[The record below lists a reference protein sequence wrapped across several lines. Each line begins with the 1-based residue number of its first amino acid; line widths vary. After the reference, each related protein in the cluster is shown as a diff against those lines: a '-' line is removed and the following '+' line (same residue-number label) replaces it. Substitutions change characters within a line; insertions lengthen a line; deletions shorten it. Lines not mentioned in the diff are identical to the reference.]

1 MASEPFQ
8 LDAGQ
13 IDRIVREV
21 LKQLNEQPKGS
32 ATAEKI
38 EPKTETKPAT
48 ATAELALTGRLVTL
62 ADLDGR
68 LQGVKQLVVPRGAI
82 LTPAVRDRL
91 RDARIAVSYRVGQMK
106 NATQRAGLV
115 VGVAETKGDPAGL
128 IAALGREGTLI
139 EQLAR
144 SGLASVIEESGE
156 EVRKGGKLGL
166 LITGAVDLAL
176 CLANRRAGVRAVRGA
191 EPESVRRAVE
201 SFGAN
206 LLVLDLAGK
215 SLFQSLRIVREFA
228 SPGPRMCPSAWA
240 KALG

>member
-1 MASEPFQ
+1 
-8 LDAGQ
+8 
-13 IDRIVREV
+13 VREV
-21 LKQLNEQPKGS
+21 LQQLNEQTRER
-32 ATAEKI
+32 ATTA
-38 EPKTETKPAT
+38 KTESKSEPKPAT
-48 ATAELALTGRLVTL
+48 ATTELALTGRLVTL

-68 LQGVKQLVVPRGAI
+68 LQGIKQLVVARGAI

-91 RDARIAVSYRVGQMK
+91 RDARIAVSYRVGQTK
-106 NATQRAGLV
+106 TATQRAGLLL
-115 VGVAETKGDPAGL
+115 GVAETKGDPAGL
-128 IAALGREGTLI
+128 IAALGREGTVI

-144 SGLASVIEESGE
+144 SGLASVIEESGD

-166 LITGAVDLAL
+166 LITSAVDLAL

-191 EPESVRRAVE
+191 EPDSVRKAVE

-228 SPGPRMCPSAWA
+228 SPGPRSCPPAWA
-240 KALG
+240 KVLG

>member
-1 MASEPFQ
+1 MAREPFQ
-8 LDAGQ
+8 LDAGE
-13 IDRIVREV
+13 IDQIVREV
-21 LKQLNEQPKGS
+21 FMQLNEQPKGS
-32 ATAEKI
+32 ATAAKT
-38 EPKTETKPAT
+38 EPKPAA
-48 ATAELALTGRLVTL
+48 ATAELALAGRLVTL

-68 LQGVKQLVVPRGAI
+68 LQGIKQLVVPRGAV

-91 RDARIAVSYRVGQMK
+91 RDARIAISYRVVQMK

-115 VGVAETKGDPAGL
+115 LGVAETKSDPAAL
-128 IAALGREGTLI
+128 IVALGREGPLF

-144 SGLASVIEESGE
+144 SGLASVIEESGD

-166 LITGAVDLAL
+166 LITSAVDLAL

-191 EPESVRRAVE
+191 EPDSVRKAVE

-206 LLVLDLAGK
+206 LLVLDPAGK

-228 SPGPRMCPSAWA
+228 SSGPRVCPPAWA
-240 KALG
+240 KVLG